1 MIGNKLN
8 ELSGEKI
15 EQLLWKIGCD
25 SNVVE
30 IDEDT
35 WELHIGFGDY
45 TVVLGELYFDEPGK
59 WMVDPLTVT
68 IDLIFQEEVVA
79 ADADVYSDE
88 QDLVEGIARLAGDQ

>member
-25 SNVVE
+25 SRVVE
-30 IDEDT
+30 IDENT
-35 WELHIGFGDY
+35 WELHVEFGAY
-45 TVVLGELYFDEPGK
+45 TVVLGELYYDEPGS
-59 WMVDPLTVT
+59 WMVDPLTVS
-68 IDLIFQEEVVA
+68 IDLIFQEEVIA

-88 QDLVEGIARLAGDQ
+88 QDLVTGIARLGGDQ